1 MVFEVIPAVD
11 MRGGKCVQLVQGVPG
26 SEIVSLDDPLA
37 VALDW
42 VRKGAKTLHL
52 VDLDG
57 AIEGERKNAPII
69 EKIVGACREK
79 GVRIQVGGGIRS
91 FEDAASLLELGVSRV
106 ILGTAALQNPELVK
120 RLSSA
125 FGNEC
130 VTVAL
135 DAKNGK
141 ISIKGWTEECAQ
153 TPVEMGRKF
162 EELGAGSLLFTNI
175 DTEGLMQ
182 GVNPVPTK
190 ELVES
195 VSIPVIASGGV
206 SSLQDLQ
213 VLKETGAAGVVVGSA
228 LYTGRFTLEDA
239 IEINPAGLIMAP
251 CFCFSGRGLRHT
263 HFLNF
268 PEKAGDQGCQQ
279 AARYKVFINLKRM

>member
-1 MVFEVIPAVD
+1 MPEMWLSMAFEVIPAVD

-57 AIEGERKNAPII
+57 AIEGERKNALII
-69 EKIVGACREK
+69 EKIVEACREK
-79 GVRIQVGGGIRS
+79 GVGIQVGGGIRS

-120 RLSSA
+120 QLASA
-125 FGNEC
+125 FGSSC
-130 VTVAL
+130 VNVAL

-175 DTEGLMQ
+175 DSEGLMQ
-182 GVNPVPTK
+182 GVNPVPTR

-206 SSLQDLQ
+206 SSLEDLQ
-213 VLKETGAAGVVVGSA
+213 VLKKTGAAGVVVGSA
-228 LYTGRFTLEDA
+228 LYTGRFTLEEA
-239 IEINPAGLIMAP
+239 IEAA
-251 CFCFSGRGLRHT
+251 LR
-263 HFLNF
+263 
-268 PEKAGDQGCQQ
+268 D
-279 AARYKVFINLKRM
+279 

>member
-1 MVFEVIPAVD
+1 MVFEIIPAVD

-37 VALDW
+37 VALEW
-42 VRKGAKTLHL
+42 VSKGAKTLHL

-57 AIEGERKNAPII
+57 AIEGKRKNAPII
-69 EKIVGACREK
+69 EKIVRTCREK
-79 GVRIQVGGGIRS
+79 GVSIQAGGGIRS

-120 RLSSA
+120 QLSRT
-125 FGNEC
+125 FGSSRVN
-130 VTVAL
+130 VAL

-141 ISIKGWTEECAQ
+141 ILIKGWTEECAQ

-206 SSLQDLQ
+206 SSLADIKT
-213 VLKETGAAGVVVGSA
+213 LKKTGAAGVVVGSA
-228 LYTGRFTLEDA
+228 LYTGRFTFEEA
-239 IEINPAGLIMAP
+239 IEVAL
-251 CFCFSGRGLRHT
+251 
-263 HFLNF
+263 
-268 PEKAGDQGCQQ
+268 GD
-279 AARYKVFINLKRM
+279 

>member
-26 SEIVSLDDPLA
+26 SEMVTLDDP
-37 VALDW
+37 VEVTLDW

-69 EKIVGACREK
+69 EKIVNTHREN
-79 GVRIQVGGGIRS
+79 GIRIQVGGGIRS

-120 RLSSA
+120 RLSST
-125 FGNEC
+125 FGNERI
-130 VTVAL
+130 TVAL

-175 DTEGLMQ
+175 DSEGLLQ
-182 GVNPVPTK
+182 GVNPIPTK

-213 VLKETGAAGVVVGSA
+213 ILKETGAAGVVVGSA
-228 LYTGRFTLEDA
+228 LYTGRFTLGAA
-239 IEINPAGLIMAP
+239 IETV
-251 CFCFSGRGLRHT
+251 LR
-263 HFLNF
+263 
-268 PEKAGDQGCQQ
+268 D
-279 AARYKVFINLKRM
+279 

>member
-1 MVFEVIPAVD
+1 MTFEVIPAVD

-26 SEIVSLDDPLA
+26 SEIVSLDDPVE

-69 EKIVGACREK
+69 EKIVSECLERE
-79 GVRIQVGGGIRS
+79 VQIQVGGGIRS
-91 FEDAASLLELGVSRV
+91 FEDAAFLIGLGVSRV
-106 ILGTAALQNPELVK
+106 ILGTAALQNPEIVK
-120 RLSSA
+120 QLSSA
-125 FGNEC
+125 FGNKC

-162 EELGAGSLLFTNI
+162 EEMGAGSLLFTNI
-175 DTEGLMQ
+175 DTEGLMK

-213 VLKETGAAGVVVGSA
+213 VLKDTGAAGVVVGSA
-228 LYTGRFTLEDA
+228 LYTGRFTLEAA
-239 IEINPAGLIMAP
+239 IEII
-251 CFCFSGRGLRHT
+251 RH
-263 HFLNF
+263 
-268 PEKAGDQGCQQ
+268 Q
-279 AARYKVFINLKRM
+279 

>member
-1 MVFEVIPAVD
+1 MPEMWFSMAFEVIPAVD

-42 VRKGAKTLHL
+42 VGKGAKTLHL

-69 EKIVGACREK
+69 EKIVEACREK
-79 GVRIQVGGGIRS
+79 GVSIQVGGGIRS

-120 RLSSA
+120 QLASA
-125 FGNEC
+125 FGSSC
-130 VTVAL
+130 VNVAL

-175 DTEGLMQ
+175 DSEGLMQ
-182 GVNPVPTK
+182 GVNPVPTR

-206 SSLQDLQ
+206 SSLEDLQ
-213 VLKETGAAGVVVGSA
+213 VLKKTGAAGVVVGSA
-228 LYTGRFTLEDA
+228 LYTGRFTLEEA
-239 IEINPAGLIMAP
+239 IEAAL
-251 CFCFSGRGLRHT
+251 
-263 HFLNF
+263 
-268 PEKAGDQGCQQ
+268 GD
-279 AARYKVFINLKRM
+279 

>member
-42 VRKGAKTLHL
+42 VGKGAKTLHL

-69 EKIVGACREK
+69 EKIVRACREK

-91 FEDAASLLELGVSRV
+91 YEDAVSLLELGVLRV
-106 ILGTAALQNPELVK
+106 ILGTAAIQEPELVK
-120 RLSSA
+120 RLSSG
-125 FGNEC
+125 FGSEC
-130 VTVAL
+130 ITIAL

-141 ISIKGWTEECAQ
+141 ISIKGWTEECTQ

-195 VSIPVIASGGV
+195 VNIPVIASGGV
-206 SSLQDLQ
+206 SSLEDLQ

-239 IEINPAGLIMAP
+239 IETTR
-251 CFCFSGRGLRHT
+251 C
-263 HFLNF
+263 
-268 PEKAGDQGCQQ
+268 E
-279 AARYKVFINLKRM
+279 

>member
-1 MVFEVIPAVD
+1 MTFEVIPAVD

-26 SEIVSLDDPLA
+26 SEIVSLEDPLA

-57 AIEGERKNAPII
+57 AIEGDRKNAPII
-69 EKIVGACREK
+69 ENIVRACREK
-79 GVRIQVGGGIRS
+79 GVGIQVGGGIRS
-91 FEDAASLLELGVSRV
+91 FEDAASLLKLGVSRV

-120 RLSSA
+120 KLSSA
-125 FGNEC
+125 FGSSC
-130 VTVAL
+130 VNVAL

-175 DTEGLMQ
+175 DNEGLMQ
-182 GVNPVPTK
+182 GVNPDPTR

-195 VSIPVIASGGV
+195 VIIPVIASGGV
-206 SSLQDLQ
+206 SSLEDLK
-213 VLKETGAAGVVVGSA
+213 VLKQTGASGVVVGSA
-228 LYTGRFTLEDA
+228 LYTGRFTLEEA
-239 IEINPAGLIMAP
+239 IEAILDD
-251 CFCFSGRGLRHT
+251 CFLDG
-263 HFLNF
+263 
-268 PEKAGDQGCQQ
+268 
-279 AARYKVFINLKRM
+279 

>member
-1 MVFEVIPAVD
+1 MIFEIIPAVD
-11 MRGGKCVQLVQGVPG
+11 MKGGKCVQLVQGVPG

-42 VRKGAKTLHL
+42 VEKGAKTLHL

-69 EKIVGACREK
+69 EKIVNVCRNM
-79 GVRIQVGGGIRS
+79 GMSIQVGGGIRS
-91 FEDAASLLELGVSRV
+91 FEDASSLLQLGVSRV

-120 RLSSA
+120 KLASTFGSS
-125 FGNEC
+125 C
-130 VTVAL
+130 VNVAL

-141 ISIKGWTEECAQ
+141 ISIKGWTEECSQ
-153 TPVEMGRKF
+153 TPVEMGKKF

-182 GVNPVPTK
+182 GVNPAPTR

-195 VSIPVIASGGV
+195 VGIPVIASGGV
-206 SSLQDLQ
+206 SSLQDLKA
-213 VLKETGAAGVVVGSA
+213 LKETGAAGVVVGSA
-228 LYTGRFTLEDA
+228 LYTGRFTLEEA
-239 IEINPAGLIMAP
+239 I
-251 CFCFSGRGLRHT
+251 
-263 HFLNF
+263 
-268 PEKAGDQGCQQ
+268 K
-279 AARYKVFINLKRM
+279 FIQDE

>member
-1 MVFEVIPAVD
+1 MVFEIIPAVD

-37 VALDW
+37 VALEW
-42 VRKGAKTLHL
+42 VSKGAKTLHL

-69 EKIVGACREK
+69 EKIVKNCKEK
-79 GVRIQVGGGIRS
+79 GVSIQVGGGIRS
-91 FEDAASLLELGVSRV
+91 FEDAASLIELGVSRV
-106 ILGTAALQNPELVK
+106 ILGTAALQNPELIK
-120 RLSSA
+120 QLSKNYGSSRV
-125 FGNEC
+125 N
-130 VTVAL
+130 VAL

-206 SSLQDLQ
+206 SSVADIKT
-213 VLKETGAAGVVVGSA
+213 LKNTGAAGVVVGSA
-228 LYTGRFTLEDA
+228 LYTGRFTLEEA
-239 IEINPAGLIMAP
+239 IEAAL
-251 CFCFSGRGLRHT
+251 
-263 HFLNF
+263 
-268 PEKAGDQGCQQ
+268 GD
-279 AARYKVFINLKRM
+279 

>member
-26 SEIVSLDDPLA
+26 SEIVSFDDPLA

-42 VRKGAKTLHL
+42 VGKGAKTLHL

-69 EKIVGACREK
+69 ENIVRTCREK
-79 GVRIQVGGGIRS
+79 GVGIQVGGGIRS
-91 FEDAASLLELGVSRV
+91 FEDAASLLELGISRV

-120 RLSSA
+120 QLSTA
-125 FGNEC
+125 FGSSRVN
-130 VTVAL
+130 VAL

-206 SSLQDLQ
+206 SSLEDLGA
-213 VLKETGAAGVVVGSA
+213 LKQTGAAGVVVGSA
-228 LYTGRFTLEDA
+228 LYTGRFTLEEA
-239 IEINPAGLIMAP
+239 IE
-251 CFCFSGRGLRHT
+251 
-263 HFLNF
+263 
-268 PEKAGDQGCQQ
+268 
-279 AARYKVFINLKRM
+279 AARGD

>member
-1 MVFEVIPAVD
+1 MAFEVIPAVD

-42 VRKGAKTLHL
+42 VSKGAKTLHL

-69 EKIVGACREK
+69 EKIVRTCRDK
-79 GVRIQVGGGIRS
+79 GVSVQVGGGIRS
-91 FEDAASLLELGVSRV
+91 FEDASSLLKLGVSRV

-120 RLSSA
+120 ELSGT
-125 FGNEC
+125 FGSSHVN
-130 VTVAL
+130 VAL

-206 SSLQDLQ
+206 SSLVDIKI
-213 VLKETGAAGVVVGSA
+213 LKKTGAAGVVVGSA
-228 LYTGRFTLEDA
+228 LYTGRFTLEEA
-239 IEINPAGLIMAP
+239 TE
-251 CFCFSGRGLRHT
+251 
-263 HFLNF
+263 
-268 PEKAGDQGCQQ
+268 
-279 AARYKVFINLKRM
+279 AALET

>member
-1 MVFEVIPAVD
+1 MK
-11 MRGGKCVQLVQGVPG
+11 GGKCVQLVQGVPG

-42 VRKGAKTLHL
+42 VEKGAKTLHL

-69 EKIVGACREK
+69 EKIVNACRNM
-79 GVRIQVGGGIRS
+79 GVSIQVGGGIRS
-91 FEDAASLLELGVSRV
+91 FEDASSLLQLGVSRV

-120 RLSSA
+120 KLASTFGSS
-125 FGNEC
+125 C
-130 VTVAL
+130 VNVAL

-153 TPVEMGRKF
+153 TPVEMGKKF

-206 SSLQDLQ
+206 SSLKDLK

-228 LYTGRFTLEDA
+228 LYTGKFTLEDA
-239 IEINPAGLIMAP
+239 IKTI
-251 CFCFSGRGLRHT
+251 H
-263 HFLNF
+263 
-268 PEKAGDQGCQQ
+268 
-279 AARYKVFINLKRM
+279 

>member
-1 MVFEVIPAVD
+1 
-11 MRGGKCVQLVQGVPG
+11 
-26 SEIVSLDDPLA
+26 
-37 VALDW
+37 DW

-69 EKIVGACREK
+69 EKIVNTHREN
-79 GVRIQVGGGIRS
+79 GIRIQVGGGIRS

-120 RLSSA
+120 RLSSI
-125 FGNEC
+125 FGNERI
-130 VTVAL
+130 TVAL

-175 DTEGLMQ
+175 DSEGLLQ

-190 ELVES
+190 ELVGS
-195 VSIPVIASGGV
+195 VNIPVIASGGV
-206 SSLQDLQ
+206 SSLSDLQ

-228 LYTGRFTLEDA
+228 LYTGRFTLEAA
-239 IEINPAGLIMAP
+239 IETVL
-251 CFCFSGRGLRHT
+251 H
-263 HFLNF
+263 
-268 PEKAGDQGCQQ
+268 D
-279 AARYKVFINLKRM
+279 

>member
-26 SEIVSLDDPLA
+26 SEMVTLDDPIE
-37 VALDW
+37 VTLDW
-42 VRKGAKTLHL
+42 VRRGAKTLHL

-69 EKIVGACREK
+69 EKIVNTHREN
-79 GVRIQVGGGIRS
+79 GIRIQVGGGIRS

-120 RLSSA
+120 RLSNT
-125 FGNEC
+125 FGNERI
-130 VTVAL
+130 TVAL

-175 DTEGLMQ
+175 DSEGLLQ

-195 VSIPVIASGGV
+195 VTIPVIASGGV

-228 LYTGRFTLEDA
+228 LYTGRFTLE
-239 IEINPAGLIMAP
+239 
-251 CFCFSGRGLRHT
+251 
-263 HFLNF
+263 
-268 PEKAGDQGCQQ
+268 
-279 AARYKVFINLKRM
+279 AAVETVLHD

>member
-1 MVFEVIPAVD
+1 MWLSMVFEVIPAVD
-11 MRGGKCVQLVQGVPG
+11 MKGGKCVQLVQGVPG

-42 VRKGAKTLHL
+42 VEKGAKTLHL

-69 EKIVGACREK
+69 EKIVNVCRKK
-79 GVRIQVGGGIRS
+79 GVNIQVGGGIRS

-106 ILGTAALQNPELVK
+106 ILGTAALQDPELVK
-120 RLSSA
+120 RLASTFESSRV
-125 FGNEC
+125 N
-130 VTVAL
+130 VAL

-141 ISIKGWTEECAQ
+141 ISIKGWTEECSQ
-153 TPVEMGRKF
+153 TPVEMGKKF
-162 EELGAGSLLFTNI
+162 EDLGAGSLLFTNI

-182 GVNPVPTK
+182 GVNTVPTK

-206 SSLQDLQ
+206 SSLKDLN

-239 IEINPAGLIMAP
+239 IEVV
-251 CFCFSGRGLRHT
+251 RR
-263 HFLNF
+263 
-268 PEKAGDQGCQQ
+268 D
-279 AARYKVFINLKRM
+279 

>member
-26 SEIVSLDDPLA
+26 SEMVTLEDPIE
-37 VALDW
+37 VTLDW
-42 VRKGAKTLHL
+42 VRRGAKTLHL

-69 EKIVGACREK
+69 EKIVNTHREN
-79 GVRIQVGGGIRS
+79 GIRIQVGGGIRS

-120 RLSSA
+120 RLSST
-125 FGNEC
+125 FGNERI
-130 VTVAL
+130 TVAL

-175 DTEGLMQ
+175 DSEGLLQ

-206 SSLQDLQ
+206 SSLSDLL

-228 LYTGRFTLEDA
+228 LYTGRFTLEAA
-239 IEINPAGLIMAP
+239 IGTVL
-251 CFCFSGRGLRHT
+251 H
-263 HFLNF
+263 
-268 PEKAGDQGCQQ
+268 D
-279 AARYKVFINLKRM
+279 

>member
-1 MVFEVIPAVD
+1 MVFEIIPAVD

-42 VRKGAKTLHL
+42 VSKGAKTLHL

-69 EKIVGACREK
+69 EKIVRTCREK
-79 GVRIQVGGGIRS
+79 GVSIQAGGGIRS
-91 FEDAASLLELGVSRV
+91 FEDAAFLLELGAFRV

-120 RLSSA
+120 QLSGA
-125 FGNEC
+125 FGSSRVN
-130 VTVAL
+130 VAL

-190 ELVES
+190 ELVDS

-206 SSLQDLQ
+206 SSLADIKT
-213 VLKETGAAGVVVGSA
+213 LKKTGAAGVVIGSA
-228 LYTGRFTLEDA
+228 LYIGRFTFEEAVEAAL
-239 IEINPAGLIMAP
+239 
-251 CFCFSGRGLRHT
+251 
-263 HFLNF
+263 
-268 PEKAGDQGCQQ
+268 GD
-279 AARYKVFINLKRM
+279 